1 MRAKV
6 LIRREWGLTESDKIM
21 AASAERR
28 FMARKHIVAQVQ
40 REFDVKHAR
49 ATASESQRRAM
60 IAAERNGTE
69 YKPAFNIALMA
80 CAMAGYEFDWL
91 VEKTRRGFLI
101 RGNRSAARAKVYGQ
115 MRLHGLSYPEIAHV
129 FGTSHTTVLDA
140 MHDLPEMPVPATV
153 VRFGS
158 AA

>member
-1 MRAKV
+1 MRAKR
-6 LIRREWGLTESDKIM
+6 LIGRKWRLTESDNIM

-49 ATASESQRRAM
+49 ATATESQRRAM

-69 YKPAFNIALMA
+69 YTPAFNIALMA

-101 RGNRSAARAKVYGQ
+101 RGNRSAARAKVYAL
-115 MRLHGLSYPEIAHV
+115 MRLHGLSFPEIAHV
-129 FGTSHTTVLDA
+129 FGTVHSSVIEALSN
-140 MHDLPEMPVPATV
+140 LPEMPVPATV

>member
-1 MRAKV
+1 MRAK
-6 LIRREWGLTESDKIM
+6 RPMGRKWRLTETDNIM

-49 ATASESQRRAM
+49 ATATESQRRAM
-60 IAAERNGTE
+60 MAAERTGTE
-69 YKPAFNIALMA
+69 YTPAFNIALMA
-80 CAMAGYEFDWL
+80 CANAGYEFDWL

-101 RGNRSAARAKVYGQ
+101 RGSRSAARAKVYAL
-115 MRLHGLSYPEIAHV
+115 MRLHGLSLPEIAHV
-129 FGTSHTTVLDA
+129 FGTCHSSVIKALSHQ
-140 MHDLPEMPVPATV
+140 PEMPVPASV